1 MKPKVRMTVEEFV
14 KIHTIE
20 QEVKEN
26 RFDRLITR
34 ISNFL
39 FDYKISIFRN

>member
-1 MKPKVRMTVEEFV
+1 MKPKVRMTIEEFV
-14 KIHTIE
+14 KLNTIE

-34 ISNFL
+34 ISKFL
-39 FDYKISIFRN
+39 FDYKISIFRS